1 MDKTFEML
9 YSEHYGA
16 VERYVRFK
24 VSDKFDSD
32 DILQEIHIAAYT
44 GFGGLKSEDS
54 FKSWLIS
61 IARNKLN
68 DYFRK
73 KASRLDIPV
82 ENITD
87 IRPWGAM
94 LSRNRIPAV
103 ADTFDKL
110 GDKDK
115 QILYLYFWKQYSQ
128 SEIAK
133 KLGVPLGTVKS
144 RLSAAKARFKE
155 KYPYHPK
162 QKGETD
168 MKTLPEFLPEFT
180 IKKIDKPPFEVK
192 WEEIMGWFIVPKEG
206 EKLSWAMYDMPH
218 KKRGEVCHIS
228 VIGKA
233 EVHGIEG
240 VEIRSV
246 EINPMDC
253 NSAGGKDS
261 VERCFVAQL
270 TDTHCR
276 LLAESHEENG
286 VKKFYTFLDGDPF
299 LANWGFGEDN
309 CGNETDLIAKGDIV
323 LKCGEYFAKD
333 KEFLLDV
340 VGRYEVTV
348 NGKNYDTV
356 CVMDC
361 STYIDGAAA
370 LQFIDKKGKTVLWR
384 RFNRDNWAFNRYK
397 KPWSEIL
404 PESERITVNGETYVN
419 WYDCITDY
427 IL

>member
-1 MDKTFEML
+1 MEKTFEML
-9 YSEHYGA
+9 YAEHYGA

-32 DILQEIHIAAYT
+32 DILQEIHIAAYR
-44 GFGGLKSEDS
+44 GFSGLKSEDA
-54 FKSWLIS
+54 FKSWVIS

-82 ENITD
+82 EHITD
-87 IRPWGAM
+87 IRPWSAM

-103 ADTFDKL
+103 TDTLEKL
-110 GDKDK
+110 GNKDK

-128 SEIAK
+128 QEIAK

-155 KYPYHPK
+155 KYPYHPQ
-162 QKGETD
+162 QKGESD
-168 MKTLPEFLPEFT
+168 MKTLPEILPQFI
-180 IKKIDKPPFEVK
+180 IKKTDKPPFEVK
-192 WEEIMGWFIVPKEG
+192 WEEIMGWFVVPKEG

-218 KKRGEVCHIS
+218 KKRGEICHIS

-240 VEIRSV
+240 VEIRSL

-253 NSAGGKDS
+253 NSAGGKES
-261 VERCFVAQL
+261 VERHFVAQL

-286 VKKFYTFLDGDPF
+286 VKRFYTFLDGDPF
-299 LANWGFGEDN
+299 LDNWGFGEDN
-309 CGNETDLIAKGDIV
+309 CGNETNLVAKGDIV
-323 LKCGEYFAKD
+323 FEKGEYYTKD

-340 VGRYEVTV
+340 VGRYEVTI
-348 NGKNYDTV
+348 NGKTYDTV

-361 STYIDGAAA
+361 STYIDGAATM
-370 LQFIDKKGKTVLWR
+370 QFIDKNGKTVLWR
-384 RFNRDNWAFNRYK
+384 RFNRDNWAFDRYEK
-397 KPWSEIL
+397 LWSEIL
-404 PESERITVNGETYVN
+404 PESDRITVNAEMYVN

>member
-1 MDKTFEML
+1 MDTVFEKL
-9 YSEHYGA
+9 YSEHYRA

-32 DILQEIHIAAYT
+32 DILQEIHIAAYRN
-44 GFGGLKSEDS
+44 FGGLKSNDA
-54 FKSWLIS
+54 FKSWLLS

-82 ENITD
+82 DNLTD
-87 IRPWGAM
+87 IRPLGSM
-94 LSRNRIPAV
+94 LCRSSIPAV
-103 ADTFDKL
+103 TDTLEKL

-128 SEIAK
+128 AEIAS

-144 RLSAAKARFKE
+144 RLSSAKAHFKE
-155 KYPYHPK
+155 KFPYHPK
-162 QKGETD
+162 QKGETG
-168 MKTLPEFLPEFT
+168 MKTLPEILPEFK

-192 WEEIMGWFIVPKEG
+192 WEELMGWFLVPKEG

-218 KKRGEVCHIS
+218 KSIGEICEMK

-240 VEIRSV
+240 VEIHAV
-246 EINPMDC
+246 ETNPMGC
-253 NSAGGKDS
+253 NSAGGQNK
-261 VERCFVAQL
+261 VERSFVAQL

-276 LLAESHEENG
+276 LLAESHTENG
-286 VKKFYTFLDGDPF
+286 VKRYYTFLDGDPF

-309 CGNETDLIAKGDIV
+309 CGNEINIAPKGDIV
-323 LKCGEYFAKD
+323 FKNGEYFAKEKD
-333 KEFLLDV
+333 FLLDV
-340 VGRYEVTV
+340 VGRYDVTV
-348 NGKNYDTV
+348 NGKTYDTV

-361 STYIDGAAA
+361 YTYIDGAAS
-370 LQFIDKKGKTVLWR
+370 LQFIDKNGKTVLWR
-384 RFNRDNWAFNRYK
+384 RFNRNDWAFNRYGK
-397 KPWSEIL
+397 LWTEML
-404 PESERITVNGETYVN
+404 PESEKIVVNGETYVN

-427 IL
+427 II